1 MLKVAGGGGGGG
13 VPGAVAYQGTWN
25 ASTNTPTLTSSS
37 GTQGHYYVV
46 STAGSTDLNG
56 ITSWSIGDW
65 AIFNGS
71 VWEKVDNTDAV
82 SSVNGQV
89 GSVVLTASS
98 VSAVPD
104 VAIITAGTGM
114 AGGGTL
120 ISNVTIS
127 LADTTVVAGTYGNAS
142 GVAVVVVDAQGRLT
156 SASTVAID
164 IDYTAV
170 SGLGTIA
177 TQDADN
183 VAITGGSIAASG
195 IDFLGLT
202 AASATFASPSLPLS
216 PEGYIEVDIGGVAK
230 KIPYYGV

>member
-1 MLKVAGGGGGGG
+1 MLKVAGGGGGG
-13 VPGAVAYQGTWN
+13 VAGAVAYQGTWN

-46 STAGSTDLNG
+46 SVAGTTTLDG
-56 ITSWSIGDW
+56 ISSWAVGDW

-71 VWEKVDNTDAV
+71 YWEKVDNTDAV

-89 GSVVLTASS
+89 GTVVLTAAS
-98 VSAVPD
+98 VSAIPD

-114 AGGGTL
+114 SGGGTL

-127 LADTTVVAGTYGNAS
+127 LANTTVVAGTYGNAS

-177 TQDADN
+177 TQDASA
-183 VAITGGSIAASG
+183 VSILGGSIAASA
-195 IDFLGLT
+195 IDFLGIT
-202 AASATFASPSLPLS
+202 SVSATFASPALPLV
-216 PEGYIEVDIGGVAK
+216 PEGYIQVSIGGASK

>member
-1 MLKVAGGGGGGG
+1 MLKTVSSLVNAI
-13 VPGAVAYQGTWN
+13 GALNYKGTWN
-25 ASTNTPTLTSSS
+25 ASTNTPTLVS
-37 GTQGHYYVV
+37 GTGTKGDYYVV
-46 STAGSTDLNG
+46 SVAGTTTLDG
-56 ITSWSIGDW
+56 ISSWAVSDW

-71 VWEKVDNTDAV
+71 YWEKVDNTDAV

-89 GSVVLTASS
+89 GAVVLTAAS
-98 VSAVPD
+98 VSAIPD

-114 AGGGTL
+114 SGGGAL

-170 SGLGTIA
+170 SGLGTLAI
-177 TQDADN
+177 QDASA
-183 VAITGGSIAASG
+183 VSILGGSIAASS

-216 PEGYIEVDIGGVAK
+216 PEGYIQVNIGGVAK